1 MSKYSV
7 YVQSSGSHSTHAVKG
22 DLRAARANARD
33 SVRGANYVI
42 TSEVYLTA
50 DPSATAIAKFTN
62 RDSDGNVGRVR
73 EVAVERKRPSMRNG
87 ASGKPAARRSPA
99 KSAPKRRVAKPASVW
114 RVAGRQDAIADWDHG
129 ARGTV
134 FRDSLPSHI
143 RTTESWR
150 LKGLTST
157 ERAAAVREMT
167 AGYAEAW
174 AYRGGTVAAKEPK
187 FPRKPAPKRAAAK
200 KSSAKRRA
208 KR

>member
-1 MSKYSV
+1 M
-7 YVQSSGSHSTHAVKG
+7 
-22 DLRAARANARD
+22 
-33 SVRGANYVI
+33 
-42 TSEVYLTA
+42 
-50 DPSATAIAKFTN
+50 ATAK
-62 RDSDGNVGRVR
+62 
-73 EVAVERKRPSMRNG
+73 K
-87 ASGKPAARRSPA
+87 KPAVRRSPA
-99 KSAPKRRVAKPASVW
+99 KSAPKRRIAKPASVW

-157 ERAAAVREMT
+157 ERAAAVREMA

-174 AYRGGTVAAKEPK
+174 AYRGGTVAAKAPQ